1 MLISSLSNLAIV
13 SPISSIRPSE
23 DAADTNTTKIAFL
36 DKLPTEIFQYLLS
49 YLSTEDIGH
58 LSLVGCSKL
67 RDQVILWIGSIS
79 CINRVINGVKF
90 QDLLKSQ
97 SSFDLLV
104 SRFKEYGVIC
114 KRSSMLFSTN
124 HRLSMLLN
132 WFFSIKHFL
141 SNKLIGCST
150 LKLTINVAMASTLST
165 FVLGWDEVEYSKVLK
180 WIKDSVI
187 ESDDLSREE
196 FRIFFWECHMNEDLK
211 SSWLSFVL
219 NSTSKLSVSE
229 SSEKTAIEMGYLI
242 YYLLGPIHD
251 EDNNNIS
258 SLTLNGV
265 YGNINTALMQE
276 VEPSSYDEAKELF
289 SDLGNGLKL
298 LVKNSSFDNLLF
310 TQALKS
316 MFVQM
321 EWLVDNQAACLL
333 FSCEAVIK
341 LHMESLNYES
351 NGVLQISQ
359 MVASM
364 LSVCG
369 RFQND
374 LNSGLASVLEW
385 TILFLDLKDRKEF
398 ITEVWKEIVER
409 LEEGTLG
416 VDMLIQFGNFVTKRV
431 NYDGTDL
438 KGKEFKD
445 GFSEA
450 EE

>member
-1 MLISSLSNLAIV
+1 
-13 SPISSIRPSE
+13 
-23 DAADTNTTKIAFL
+23 
-36 DKLPTEIFQYLLS
+36 
-49 YLSTEDIGH
+49 
-58 LSLVGCSKL
+58 
-67 RDQVILWIGSIS
+67 
-79 CINRVINGVKF
+79 
-90 QDLLKSQ
+90 
-97 SSFDLLV
+97 
-104 SRFKEYGVIC
+104 
-114 KRSSMLFSTN
+114 MLFSTN
-124 HRLSMLLN
+124 HRLSMLLH
-132 WFFSIKHFL
+132 WFISIKHSL
-141 SNKLIGCST
+141 SNKIIDCYT
-150 LKLTINVAMASTLST
+150 QKLSINIAMASSLST

-187 ESDDLSREE
+187 ESDDLSRED
-196 FRIFFWECHMNEDLK
+196 FRIFFWECNMNEDLK
-211 SSWLSFVL
+211 SSWLSFIL
-219 NSTSKLSVSE
+219 NSTSKPSVSD
-229 SSEKTAIEMGYLI
+229 SSVKSASELGNMI
-242 YYLLGPIHD
+242 YYLLGPIIHD

-316 MFVQM
+316 MFAQM

-341 LHMESLNYES
+341 LYIESLNHES

-359 MVASM
+359 MVAAM

-385 TILFLDLKDRKEF
+385 TILFLDMTDRKIF

-416 VDMLIQFGNFVTKRV
+416 TDMLIQFGDFVSKRV
-431 NYDGTDL
+431 NYDGIEH

-445 GFSEA
+445 GYSEA